1 MDLVEKVKRA
11 LSAEIDIERFEIED
25 DGGIIGYVVSKD
37 FEGLTS
43 IERQTRI
50 HKALRSGRRALTRA
64 EVKRIG
70 AIASLTPVEFEVWS
84 A

>member
-11 LSAEIDIERFEIED
+11 LSAEIDVERFDIED

-37 FEGLTS
+37 FEGLNS
-43 IERQTRI
+43 FERQTLI
-50 HKALRSGRRALTRA
+50 HKALRNGRQALNRT